1 MIDLR
6 KYILKEQKGDVIDD
20 QWIQDENPVM
30 TKDGRQVII
39 TKIDYD
45 EVPNVIHGQ
54 VKMDDKLFEYEW
66 NDDGICTKA
75 VDRFGNPKKSEMSD
89 NLVKQV

>member
-1 MIDLR
+1 MKDLR
-6 KYILKEQKGDVIDD
+6 QYISEQKGDVIDD
-20 QWIQDENPVM
+20 QWIQDDKPVM
-30 TKDGRQVII
+30 TKDGRPVII

-66 NDDGICTKA
+66 DDAGICIKS